1 MNFFFSEYGINVS
14 KNHIYKTK
22 VYYEDTDAGGIVYY
36 AKYLHFIERA
46 RSEMIYQQL
55 SLSHKQLKNDHDVI
69 FVVRSCNIKY
79 LKPANFE
86 DKLQINTNISNKTA
100 VRLNLVQEVRRGA
113 ELLVVAEVELAVID
127 SKGTVRKLPANLL
140 KKI

>member
-1 MNFFFSEYGINVS
+1 MS
-14 KNHIYKTK
+14 KKYTYKTK

-46 RSEMIYQQL
+46 RTEMIYQQF

-69 FVVRSCNIKY
+69 FVVRSCNVKY

-86 DKLQINTNISNKTA
+86 DELEINTNISNKTA
-100 VRLNLVQEVRRGA
+100 VRLNLVQEVKRGA

-127 SKGTVRKLPANLL
+127 SKGSVRKLPLNLL
-140 KKI
+140 EKI

>member
-1 MNFFFSEYGINVS
+1 MS
-14 KNHIYKTK
+14 KNYIYKTR

-46 RSEMIYQQL
+46 RTEMIYQQF
-55 SLSHKQLKNDHDVI
+55 SLNHKQLKNDHDVI

-79 LKPANFE
+79 LKSANFE
-86 DKLQINTNISNKTA
+86 DKLRIYTSVVNKTA
-100 VRLNLVQEVRRGA
+100 VRLNLVQEVKRKA

-127 SKGTVRKLPANLL
+127 SKGSVKKLPLNLL
-140 KKI
+140 EKI